1 MHAHALHKDAARRE
15 ALLPKFERK
24 TVIGTEIAVLSKSAK
39 AAAGLTFRSQLKGM
53 KRVLRRLGHVTAD
66 DAVQLKGRA
75 ACEISSGD
83 ELVLTEMI
91 FDGAFN
97 DLPADVCAALLSC
110 FVFDEKVAPP
120 GFEDLTRA
128 QRPWAGPDNPHARSA
143 PAHPPRSAA
152 RHAASRPA
160 RARCLCAPRAAE
172 RGGARARAERR
183 RRRAAA
189 TGGAAAPPRDAQ
201 GQGAARRDCPG
212 WPCQHPWRTWTVR
225 ALSLK
230 ELQELLGLSR
240 YPTAAPAPVSKPVM
254 MGGASHAIRR
264 RAGWRW
270 T

>member
-1 MHAHALHKDAARRE
+1 VHAHALHKDAARRE

-24 TVIGTEIAVLSKSAK
+24 ISIGAEIAVLSKSAK
-39 AAAGLTFRSQLKGM
+39 AAAGLTFRAQLKGM

-83 ELVLTEMI
+83 ELVLTELI

-120 GFEDLTRA
+120 RFQDLTRA
-128 QRPWAGPDNPHARSA
+128 QRPWTGSNNPHARSA

-160 RARCLCAPRAAE
+160 RAP
-172 RGGARARAERR
+172 R
-183 RRRAAA
+183 RRRAACA
-189 TGGAAAPPRDAQ
+189 RRGRLSGEGRGRGQSADDAAPRLPEELQRPLETLKDK
-201 GQGAARRDCPG
+201 ARRVATVQVGLLNIPG
-212 WPCQHPWRTWTVR
+212 EPGQ
-225 ALSLK
+225 
-230 ELQELLGLSR
+230 
-240 YPTAAPAPVSKPVM
+240 
-254 MGGASHAIRR
+254 
-264 RAGWRW
+264 
-270 T
+270 